1 MLTQSYADS
10 TGRNYNS
17 KMKLFLTFLSK
28 HALITTD
35 WNGANPT
42 IPDVTP
48 IVLMFFCMFMVMK
61 GMKSAASTAGYC
73 SAVKQWCLLNDRPD
87 PVLNPRT
94 GTVDV
99 RHHRLHRAIKRR
111 LGTKTSR
118 REPLSVTGLR
128 TLLAAFRSGFIVHQC
143 MILDFVAAMLLGFYA
158 MLRMSEFTNLT
169 TTAHI
174 QFKEACRN
182 DVSFFGPDDRPDG
195 FRFVVKCS
203 KTDQFR
209 VTQTLTVFRSTDSKL
224 CPVSAMHALFQQ
236 DPRPPNA
243 PLFDF
248 TRRTD
253 DRASRQV
260 SAARTWFIREF
271 QGAIIFAGM
280 STAKTQ
286 SHSLRSGG
294 ATAHLRA
301 GVDPYIIQRMG
312 RWRSWCWQTYTWTSA
327 IHTQQAMESVADSGH
342 SDIVNLEQVRW
353 QFKQ

>member
-1 MLTQSYADS
+1 MLTQSYAAS
-10 TGRNYNS
+10 TVRNYNS
-17 KMKLFLTFLSK
+17 KMRLFLAFLNQ
-28 HALITTD
+28 HDLITTD

-48 IVLMFFCMFMVMK
+48 TVLMFFCMFMVMK
-61 GMKSAASTAGYC
+61 GMKSSASIAGYC

-87 PVLNPRT
+87 PVINPRS
-94 GTVDV
+94 GAVDT
-99 RHHRLHRAIKRR
+99 RYHRLHRAIKRK
-111 LGTKTSR
+111 LGTKITR
-118 REPLSVTGLR
+118 REPLS
-128 TLLAAFRSGFIVHQC
+128 
-143 MILDFVAAMLLGFYA
+143 
-158 MLRMSEFTNLT
+158 
-169 TTAHI
+169 
-174 QFKEACRN
+174 FKEACRN
-182 DVSFFGPDDRPDG
+182 DISFFGPAARPDG

-203 KTDQFR
+203 KNDQFR

-253 DRASRQV
+253 NRADRRV
-260 SAARTWFIREF
+260 SAARTWFTREF
-271 QGAIIFAGM
+271 QGAIVFAGM

-294 ATAHLRA
+294 ATAYLRA

-312 RWRSWCWQTYTWTSA
+312 RWRSWCWQIYTWTSA
-327 IHTQQAMESVADSGH
+327 IHIRQAMESVAGATQ

-353 QFKQ
+353 

>member
-1 MLTQSYADS
+1 MLTQSYAAS
-10 TGRNYNS
+10 TVRNYNS
-17 KMKLFLTFLSK
+17 KMRLFLTFLNQYD
-28 HALITTD
+28 LITTD

-48 IVLMFFCMFMVMK
+48 TVLMFFCTFMVMR
-61 GMKSAASTAGYC
+61 GMKSSASIAGHC

-87 PVLNPRT
+87 PVINPRS
-94 GTVDV
+94 GAVDT
-99 RHHRLHRAIKRR
+99 RHHRMHRAIKRK
-111 LGTKTSR
+111 LGTKITR

-128 TLLAAFRSGFIVHQC
+128 TLLAVFRSGFIVHQC
-143 MILDFVAAMLLGFYA
+143 MMLDFAAALLLGFYA

-169 TTAHI
+169 TTVHV

-182 DVSFFGPDDRPDG
+182 DMSFFGPADRPDG

-203 KTDQFR
+203 KNDQFR

-253 DRASRQV
+253 NRADRRV
-260 SAARTWFIREF
+260 SAARTWFTREF
-271 QGAIIFAGM
+271 QGAIVFAGM

-294 ATAHLRA
+294 ATAYLRA

-312 RWRSWCWQTYTWTSA
+312 RWRSWCWQIYTWTSA
-327 IHTQQAMESVADSGH
+327 IHIQQAMESVAGATT

-353 QFKQ
+353 